1 MKPLANS
8 VAPFL
13 VEWLAWWSA
22 SDNDIKITQEIMFHP
37 PAKNTVIVGYK
48 TRRQLVPGHLGFF
61 NCHVTEIKAS
71 MKSSTLIIAAL
82 QT

>member
-37 PAKNTVIVGYK
+37 LAKDTVIVGYK

-61 NCHVTEIKAS
+61 NCHVTAV
-71 MKSSTLIIAAL
+71 
-82 QT
+82 